1 MRKTTQRLI
10 SIGVIV
16 TFMTSCSSFRVVHHT
31 PFAEQNTYC
40 APAIRYSYDRT
51 YLPVNNV
58 DSLLQNNPELKGIFS
73 DHDIR
78 MANAMGI
85 LPLIQKL
92 LLQQADSSAQGV
104 VTADHTLTIIQNRLL
119 MASAEIEGIA
129 AELDCEGER
138 ADQLANYLDGINRK
152 RNTVLTGASVI
163 LGAAV
168 TVAAVAVS
176 NNNTQDA
183 VSVSGGLTAAGLGAL
198 LLDTSGK
205 EIKLDFSRNILSDI
219 WFQPSHSEIY
229 SPFTWYVLNKKSF
242 SNSHTISLVQSI
254 KKRWI
259 TFELNN
265 RISDKAITLYFK
277 RGGLYNADR
286 LHTRASMLNQLQSTI
301 RSIHQDM
308 QSLIMALDKFL
319 QPNKI
324 QP

>member
-1 MRKTTQRLI
+1 MVVAI
-10 SIGVIV
+10 
-16 TFMTSCSSFRVVHHT
+16 TSCSSFRIVHT
-31 PFAEQNTYC
+31 PFSEQSAYC
-40 APAIRYSYDRT
+40 APAASYSYDKT
-51 YLPVNNV
+51 YLPVNNL
-58 DSLLQNNPELKGIFS
+58 DSLLQSTPELRNILNE
-73 DHDIR
+73 HDIL

-85 LPLIQKL
+85 LPHIQKL
-92 LLQQADSSAQGV
+92 IPLQGDSSVQSIVQAE
-104 VTADHTLTIIQNRLL
+104 HTITVIQNRLI

-138 ADQLANYLDGINRK
+138 ADQLANYLDGLNRK

-176 NNNTQDA
+176 NNDTQDA
-183 VSVSGGLTAAGLGAL
+183 VSLSGGLAAAGLGAL

-205 EIKLDFSRNILSDI
+205 EIKLDLSRNILSDI
-219 WFQPSHSEIY
+219 WFQPLHSEIY
-229 SPFTWYVLNKKSF
+229 SPFTWYVLNEKSF
-242 SNSHTISLVQSI
+242 SNSHTVSLIESI

-265 RISDKAITLYFK
+265 KTPDKMVSLYFK
-277 RGGLYNADR
+277 QGGLYNADR

-308 QSLIMALDKFL
+308 QSLIMAMGKFSA
-319 QPNKI
+319 KR
-324 QP
+324 